1 MSDLSDVEYADR
13 LSRRRARMLPFLAI
27 VFLAG
32 QAIYFSGPEM
42 PTRTVDQVKVSAWL
56 VWAVVLL
63 FLLASGGGLFRGRK
77 VRALM
82 DDESTIANRH
92 RAYSMGFWTAVG
104 AAVGLYVV
112 TMFES
117 VSGREAIHIILTM
130 AVAGALL
137 MFGMLE
143 RRAHRERAEP

>member
-1 MSDLSDVEYADR
+1 MPQVSDVELADR
-13 LSRRRARMLPFLAI
+13 LSRRRSRMLPVLAI

-32 QAIYFSGPEM
+32 QAIYLSGPDV
-42 PTRTVDQVKVSAWL
+42 PTRDVDQLKLSAWL

-63 FLLASGGGLFRGRK
+63 LLLGTGGGLFRGRK

-82 DDESTIANRH
+82 EDESTSANRL
-92 RAYSMGFWTAVG
+92 RAYAVGFWSASGT
-104 AAVGLYVV
+104 AVGLYVV
-112 TMFES
+112 SMFER
-117 VSGREAIHIILTM
+117 VSGREAIHIILTA

-143 RRAHRERAEP
+143 RRAHRDG

>member
-1 MSDLSDVEYADR
+1 MPQVSDIELADR
-13 LSRRRARMLPFLAI
+13 LSRRRSRMLPVLAI

-32 QAIYFSGPEM
+32 QALYFSGPDV
-42 PTRTVDQVKVSAWL
+42 PTRNVDQLRISAWL

-63 FLLASGGGLFRGRK
+63 VLLGTGGGLFRGKK

-82 DDESTIANRH
+82 EDESTAANRL
-92 RAYSMGFWTAVG
+92 RAYAVGFWSASGT
-104 AAVGLYVV
+104 AVGLYVV
-112 TMFES
+112 SMFER
-117 VSGREAIHIILTM
+117 VSGREAIHIILTA

-143 RRAHRERAEP
+143 RRSLRDG